1 MRWSKRA
8 VDLVLAVVGITVF
21 APLLLLIAVAIRFD
35 DPGPVFFAHTRVG
48 RDGRRFRMW
57 KFRTMKTDAER
68 CGGPLTVHADPRVTR
83 VGRLLRAYKLDELP
97 QLLNVVIGNM
107 SLVGP
112 RPETPEFVDLHD
124 RMQCRVLKLMP
135 GITDPAA
142 IRYSDLPTL
151 LSSATDPKAFYLE
164 KIRPD
169 KVRRHLEYAARA
181 TTWSDLRV
189 VVQTVSCIVDLFQ
202 DRRGASSLI
211 HNSLEQL
218 PGSGPYQTGEVTNA
232 GGQSCLPQQ

>member
-8 VDLVLAVVGITVF
+8 LDLVAAVIGLIVF
-21 APLLLLIAVAIRFD
+21 GPLLLLIAVAIRLD

-48 RDGRRFRMW
+48 RGGRCFRMW

-68 CGGPLTVHADPRVTR
+68 CGGPLTVHADPRVTQ

-97 QLLNVVIGNM
+97 QLLNVLIGNM

-112 RPETPEFVDLHD
+112 RPEAPEFVNFHD
-124 RMQCRVLKLMP
+124 GQQRRVLKLMP

-142 IRYSDLPTL
+142 IHYSNLSTL
-151 LSSATDPKAFYLE
+151 LASATDPKAFYLE

-169 KVRRHLEYAARA
+169 KVRRHLEYATRA

-189 VVQTVSCIVDLFQ
+189 VVQTVRCIV
-202 DRRGASSLI
+202 
-211 HNSLEQL
+211 NT
-218 PGSGPYQTGEVTNA
+218 GPE
-232 GGQSCLPQQ
+232 